1 MRLQRLERRAGACDA
16 VSRQPTRPDF
26 VRAVLRVLQR
36 VEDAGQAGVELVCVR
51 ALCGVGGQAVR
62 DEGGERGGAEGGG
75 EGGGGCGV
83 GWVARNHHLQAED
96 EGGGG
101 AGRGRRAWV
110 EKNEKKVATGAW
122 IKEAGRMSRLK
133 HQGHG

>member
-101 AGRGRRAWV
+101 QAGAGGHGWKKMKKKSPLGRGLRRL
-110 EKNEKKVATGAW
+110 G
-122 IKEAGRMSRLK
+122 G
-133 HQGHG
+133 